1 VDGDEPKKPKNFNL
15 SNSTEVSKVI
25 LKNQHWWETKSWKKT
40 QGIGTEKAL
49 KFQLELMMRNDLVLA
64 IFICN

>member
-1 VDGDEPKKPKNFNL
+1 VDGDKPEKPKNFNL